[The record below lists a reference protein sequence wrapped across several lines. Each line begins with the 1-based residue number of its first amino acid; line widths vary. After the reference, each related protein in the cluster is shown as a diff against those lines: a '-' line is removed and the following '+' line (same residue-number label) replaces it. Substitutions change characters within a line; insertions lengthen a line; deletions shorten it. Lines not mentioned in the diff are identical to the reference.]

1 MLRAT
6 IAAIILLVLPGGT
19 PARADV
25 LVCAASSLTDV
36 MQTIAGQFEAAT
48 GERVVL
54 NLAASNTLARQILA
68 GARVDVFL
76 SADEAQM
83 DRVTALLARGSRI
96 DLLSNRL
103 AIAVARGS
111 TAIRGPQ
118 DLASPATRRIAIGDP
133 AAVPAGVYARQY
145 LERAGLW
152 SLLESRLVPT
162 GSVRLALAAVESGAA
177 DAAIVYATDVASA
190 RRARTAFVVP
200 PTDGPAIRYPAAVM
214 ATAPN
219 APGARRFLAYLRS
232 PDAARV
238 FAAAGFGVLVTP
250 GTPGRP

>member
-1 MLRAT
+1 MLRAA
-6 IAAIILLVLPGGT
+6 IATLVLFAIPGST

-25 LVCAASSLTDV
+25 LVSAASSLTDV
-36 MQTIAGQFEAAT
+36 MQTIARQFEAAT

-83 DRVTALLARGSRI
+83 DRVAALLAPNSRI

-103 AIAVARGS
+103 AIAVARGT
-111 TAIRGPQ
+111 TAIRGPR
-118 DLASPATRRIAIGDP
+118 DLAAPTTRRIAVGDP

-152 SLLESRLVPT
+152 SLVASRLVPT
-162 GSVRLALAAVESGAA
+162 GSVRLALAAVEAGVA

-190 RRARTAFVVP
+190 RQAQTAFVVAEA
-200 PTDGPAIRYPAAVM
+200 DGPTIRYPAAAM
-214 ATAPN
+214 AAAPN
-219 APGARRFLAYLRS
+219 AAGARRVLAYLAS
-232 PDAARV
+232 PEAARV
-238 FAAAGFGVLVTP
+238 FVAAGFGVLVTP
-250 GTPGRP
+250 GPAGRP